1 MKVFE
6 RILDKRIREIAN
18 LTKNQAGF
26 VKNCGTTDAIF
37 AARIFVEKHR
47 EKNVPL
53 HLAFLNLEKAFDH
66 VPHDVICLA
75 LRDHGIP
82 EHLISWVK
90 LLYKESTSYVQNA
103 AGKTNDFSITV
114 GVHQGSALS
123 PLLFILVMDTLT

>member
-37 AARIFVEKHR
+37 AARLLVEKHR

-53 HLAFLNLEKAFDH
+53 HLAFLDLEKAFDR
-66 VPHDVICLA
+66 VPHDVI
-75 LRDHGIP
+75 
-82 EHLISWVK
+82 
-90 LLYKESTSYVQNA
+90 
-103 AGKTNDFSITV
+103 
-114 GVHQGSALS
+114 
-123 PLLFILVMDTLT
+123 